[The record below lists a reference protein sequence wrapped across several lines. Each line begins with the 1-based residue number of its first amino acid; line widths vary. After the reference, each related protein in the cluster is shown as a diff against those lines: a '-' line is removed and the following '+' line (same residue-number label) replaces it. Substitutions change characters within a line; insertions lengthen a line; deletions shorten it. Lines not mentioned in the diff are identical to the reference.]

1 MSTTLGL
8 INTHMEM
15 FSFPDKSDF
24 LKGVTYKQTSDPL
37 LKKIY
42 ETEGGVENT
51 EAEKNWKAVDP
62 RQELFHAIRARK
74 S

>member
-1 MSTTLGL
+1 MK
-8 INTHMEM
+8 M
-15 FSFPDKSDF
+15 FPFPDESDF
-24 LKGVTYKQTSDPL
+24 LKGVTYKQTADPL

-42 ETEGGVENT
+42 ETEGGVENA
-51 EAEKNWKAVDP
+51 EEEKNWKAVDP

>member
-1 MSTTLGL
+1 LKALRAHTGH
-8 INTHMEM
+8 I
-15 FSFPDKSDF
+15 FSFPVETDF

-42 ETEGGVENT
+42 ETEDQVVEGDS
-51 EAEKNWKAVDP
+51 EEEKNWKAVDP
-62 RQELFHAIRARK
+62 RQELFAAIRSRK